1 MKRVLKL
8 ILSSLSL
15 LFLICFNG
23 TSPGLAQGRSDDNN
37 SISSF
42 AVVELFTSEGCS
54 SCPPADKLLGEIVAN
69 ARENKN
75 PVFALAF
82 HVDYWDYIGWKDA
95 YAKKAFSER
104 QQRYAQTFRSNRIY
118 TPQMVINGTE
128 EFVGSN
134 RAKARANIE
143 SALKKSADFTL
154 FLEKSGSKGSNQL
167 EIEYKLS
174 KLPEDA
180 VLNLALVERGLVQ
193 NIKRGENSGMKL
205 HHENVVRSFISSEL
219 KKQTGRITL
228 KLPSSVNLDNCSII
242 GYVQDED
249 SMEILAASGV
259 EL

>member
-1 MKRVLKL
+1 MRPVFVL
-8 ILSSLSL
+8 ILSSLS
-15 LFLICFNG
+15 FLVFICLQG
-23 TSPGLAQGRSDDNN
+23 SSQSQAQVHSDENK
-37 SISSF
+37 STESF

-69 ARENKN
+69 ARENKE

-167 EIEYKLS
+167 EIEYNLS

-205 HHENVVRSFISSEL
+205 HHENVVRSFSSSEL